1 MQGYNSIYCSSS
13 NKVVK
18 ASFNMVCVE
27 DTILASL
34 KEEVPTENNA
44 FLKIKKSVH
53 STLPI
58 GRKRSGRNI
67 ITMKI
72 TSGELKL

>member
-1 MQGYNSIYCSSS
+1 
-13 NKVVK
+13 
-18 ASFNMVCVE
+18 MVCLE
-27 DTILASL
+27 DTILATL
-34 KEEVPTENNA
+34 KEEVPTKNNA

-67 ITMKI
+67 IITMEI

>member
-1 MQGYNSIYCSSS
+1 
-13 NKVVK
+13 
-18 ASFNMVCVE
+18 MVCLE
-27 DTILASL
+27 DTILASF

-44 FLKIKKSVH
+44 FLKIKKSVR
-53 STLPI
+53 STLAI
-58 GRKRSGRNI
+58 SRKRSGRNII